1 MWLAA
6 WKFCSENEL
15 IGYSDT
21 LVDLNPPHTQI
32 TVDETLP
39 SILCDE
45 TIPGSPS
52 TVADTLLDDDETI
65 PDTQLSSTV
74 ADTLHD
80 DDDDDLTSVSVAI
93 DVDVVV
99 VDDDEDDI
107 EMGAA

>member
-65 PDTQLSSTV
+65 PGSPSTV
-74 ADTLHD
+74 ADILHD
-80 DDDDDLTSVSVAI
+80 DDDDDLTSVSVAV

-99 VDDDEDDI
+99 VEDDEDDI